1 MEKDLAKYIA
11 EELKILHPFY
21 QWKVIKDTKKQLIE
35 VKVTFNL
42 EVDDSLQV
50 QDVIGKNNE
59 SGYIQFEDSI
69 CFYDPAIS
77 HIQPKNYLK
86 AISFNNQLGIDK
98 GLVFS
103 YLKQLNI
110 VLSQGR
116 TQLEEFVSDTTIG
129 EFELKWRSNDLNQ
142 TIDTLKETNR
152 YSEEKLVMNLKQTES
167 IIDQFTKDGVYDGV
181 ERV

>member
-1 MEKDLAKYIA
+1 MKNDLATYIA
-11 EELKILHPFY
+11 EELKILHPFF
-21 QWKVIKDTKKQLIE
+21 QWKVVKDTKKQLIE

-42 EVDDSLQV
+42 EVEDNVQV
-50 QDVIGKNNE
+50 QDVIGRNNE

-86 AISFNNQLGIDK
+86 AISFDNQLGIDE

-103 YLKQLNI
+103 YIKQLNV

-116 TQLEEFVSDTTIG
+116 TTLEEFVSDTTIG
-129 EFELKWRSNDLNQ
+129 EFELKWRSSNLIQ
-142 TIDTLKETNR
+142 MIDTLKETNR
-152 YSEEKLVMNLKQTES
+152 YSKEKLVMNLEQNES
-167 IIDQFTKDGVYDGV
+167 IIDQFTKDEVYDGV
-181 ERV
+181 ERI